1 MRRFAIIGH
10 RAMSQGK
17 VPLNDMAGAAGRMDV
32 LVRALMA
39 GLLTSHGIR
48 HDTEVTLHLM
58 GGPGPPRRIKFV
70 GSLLRGVHAE
80 ERAVGGQIAKVL
92 KLPTPARG
100 HWVERSAGIYD
111 SGGDISHTMT
121 EWNDVTIVCLDAAAP
136 RLWQADEPLPM
147 EGIAHSTSI
156 GEYGDITLSGID
168 IGFVLS
174 DDKPLPEDVL
184 RENMSLR
191 SLGDTWLQ
199 GHMAIAVCHF
209 LLDQGASLNLTQ
221 S

>member
-10 RAMSQGK
+10 RAMSLGK

-48 HDTEVTLHLM
+48 HDTEVILHLM
-58 GGPGPPRRIKFV
+58 GGPGPSRRIKFV

-92 KLPTPARG
+92 KLPTPPRG
-100 HWVERSAGIYD
+100 HWVERSPGIFD
-111 SGGDISHTMT
+111 SGGDLSHTLID
-121 EWNDVTIVCLDAAAP
+121 WKKIDIVCLDADAP
-136 RLWQADEPLPM
+136 RLWQADEPLPL
-147 EGIAHSTSI
+147 ESNPHSTSK
-156 GEYGDITLSGID
+156 GEHGDITISGLD

-174 DDKPLPEDVL
+174 DDKPLPDDIP
-184 RENMSLR
+184 RENMLLR

-199 GHMAIAVCHF
+199 GHMAIGVCHF
-209 LLDQGASLNLTQ
+209 LLDQGVSLNLTQ